1 MNGTTTTHRRPRGN
15 PRAFFGNLSKARHD
29 PLVLFVSRANNPLE
43 KYLMDP
49 LINTTRFKQA
59 LKLAE
64 QLENRKQGI
73 STPIAYIHT
82 FEDEKEEEA
91 EDEMEIEDF
100 FTA

>member
-1 MNGTTTTHRRPRGN
+1 
-15 PRAFFGNLSKARHD
+15 
-29 PLVLFVSRANNPLE
+29 
-43 KYLMDP
+43 MDP